1 MERALSVIWGTD
13 VHDDVF
19 QRWTQGFVFSTVEPL
34 ALLQYSGGP
43 CAVLAPV
50 QAYLLQKHLY
60 ESSLED
66 EDKIESENWRKCDVS
81 KLLLLR
87 ALAYILKQASND
99 GSCKLTLLCDKTLN
113 RQFTSPIRDAENIT
127 IVKNID
133 ARDIDT
139 PVVKDVSR
147 PLTCD
152 SAARNIK
159 GGLKRKHSDEL
170 MDFATSSKRETFN
183 EESSTD
189 MSSADIL
196 SPMDCDDRVPMEI
209 LPEDRMAAFMRRAM
223 DENQRKSREL
233 GGMITLEHLSFALSN
248 IPQTAFEGGGGGG
261 FRGGG
266 EGGRTVTLN
275 ALSSAL
281 KDVKIPISQS
291 SLNFKLNSSN
301 SSQTSSIN
309 SNTVSSNHPLINT
322 TLPIIPSTSL
332 EKRGSKPNIR
342 YSTNLH
348 LNIRIVKCIDEVSTV
363 DCLRQNLDDLEGPFG
378 VLLFLYSVVLTKG
391 VDLILEEREENE
403 EPLIDPLHGHGSQSL
418 VNLLLMGHAVT
429 NVFDLDKDLGGIK
442 LRGVPKQS
450 SVGFLTL
457 LEALRYCQVG
467 TFLKNPVYPIWVVG
481 SETHL
486 TVLFSTESGLMEIE
500 DPETVAKRE
509 FNKFDNEGT
518 GLMETNKLAEL
529 LNILELETEPD
540 YVQYMASKLDSDNT
554 GVILLNDF
562 LAEFFPFQVN
572 IESPKAFTLYHY
584 NGLQQL
590 SDGGKVVFARG
601 SAVILGEAGGT
612 SSEST
617 LSNCLHTKWPG
628 IVVHWDNQTEPKII

>member
-1 MERALSVIWGTD
+1 M
-13 VHDDVF
+13 
-19 QRWTQGFVFSTVEPL
+19 
-34 ALLQYSGGP
+34 
-43 CAVLAPV
+43 
-50 QAYLLQKHLY
+50 
-60 ESSLED
+60 
-66 EDKIESENWRKCDVS
+66 
-81 KLLLLR
+81 LLR

-248 IPQTAFEGGGGGG
+248 IPQTAFEGGGGSGFRGGREGGGGG

-266 EGGRTVTLN
+266 EGGDSVTLN

-281 KDVKIPISQS
+281 NDVKIPISQS
-291 SLNFKLNSSN
+291 SLNFKLNSSIPVTINTSTTTITN

-348 LNIRIVKCIDEVSTV
+348 LNIR
-363 DCLRQNLDDLEGPFG
+363 
-378 VLLFLYSVVLTKG
+378 
-391 VDLILEEREENE
+391 
-403 EPLIDPLHGHGSQSL
+403 
-418 VNLLLMGHAVT
+418 
-429 NVFDLDKDLGGIK
+429 
-442 LRGVPKQS
+442 
-450 SVGFLTL
+450 
-457 LEALRYCQVG
+457 
-467 TFLKNPVYPIWVVG
+467 
-481 SETHL
+481 
-486 TVLFSTESGLMEIE
+486 
-500 DPETVAKRE
+500 
-509 FNKFDNEGT
+509 
-518 GLMETNKLAEL
+518 
-529 LNILELETEPD
+529 
-540 YVQYMASKLDSDNT
+540 
-554 GVILLNDF
+554 
-562 LAEFFPFQVN
+562 
-572 IESPKAFTLYHY
+572 
-584 NGLQQL
+584 
-590 SDGGKVVFARG
+590 
-601 SAVILGEAGGT
+601 
-612 SSEST
+612 
-617 LSNCLHTKWPG
+617 
-628 IVVHWDNQTEPKII
+628 